1 MDGTVIATAAISGVL
16 ALAGTLL
23 GVVVK
28 GRIDAKR
35 FDVEVKARRAEQLLD
50 RRLAAGAAMA
60 EALSRAR
67 AELTE
72 FAASVNGDG
81 FAPNGDPAYMILP
94 SRRPDW
100 LTAALSTLEQ
110 TNTAAVID
118 AARAGATT
126 CWDDYRQAVYDDL
139 RWTHD
144 HRRDEEYDEAGT
156 PLVDAREA
164 AVRAAM
170 DAEEHLRDTIRAE
183 SRDTT
188 L

>member
-1 MDGTVIATAAISGVL
+1 MDGTVIATAAISGAVTL
-16 ALAGTLL
+16 AA
-23 GVVVK
+23 VIVK

-35 FDVEVKARRAEQLLD
+35 FAVELEARRTDQLLD
-50 RRLAAGAAMA
+50 RRLAAGAAMT

-67 AELTE
+67 TELRE

-81 FAPNGDPAYMILP
+81 YAPNGDPAYMILP

-100 LTAALSTLEQ
+100 LTAALSALEH
-110 TNTAAVID
+110 TNTPAVIA

-126 CWDDYRQAVYDDL
+126 CWDAYRQAVYDDL

-144 HRRDEEYDEAGT
+144 HRHDEEYDEAGMR
-156 PLVDAREA
+156 LVDAREEA
-164 AVRAAM
+164 EQAAM

-183 SRDTT
+183 SRDTS